1 MFVITDEQ
9 YKKLLEILPEEAD
22 RLVSDGD
29 LNQLLAA
36 LHDEIT
42 ALFDEDDEPTEE
54 SNRAEA
60 LMDEIY
66 WQNVH

>member
-36 LHDEIT
+36 LHDEIA

-54 SNRAEA
+54 SNRVED
-60 LMDEIY
+60 LLDEIY
-66 WQNVH
+66 WQNAH